1 MQRKLWVLQEV
12 YRAVAT
18 IKFSVIIKNGDGFVR
33 LKVGKIEVL
42 QSYKHIHW
50 ELPN

>member
-12 YRAVAT
+12 YRAVAI

-42 QSYKHIHW
+42 QSYKHIH
-50 ELPN
+50 